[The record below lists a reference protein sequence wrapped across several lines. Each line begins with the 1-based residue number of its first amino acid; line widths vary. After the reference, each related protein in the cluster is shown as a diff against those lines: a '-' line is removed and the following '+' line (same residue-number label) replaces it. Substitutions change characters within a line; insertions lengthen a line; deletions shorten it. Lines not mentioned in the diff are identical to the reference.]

1 MNCITVKNLSTLT
14 DSAALVRV
22 AMYMNGN
29 KKTAVTNL
37 NGARTIDIEQKN
49 MLFTVRDVEV

>member
-22 AMYMNGN
+22 AMYMNGD
-29 KKTAVTNL
+29 KKNAVTNL
-37 NGARTIDIEQKN
+37 NGVRTIDIEQKK

>member
-1 MNCITVKNLSTLT
+1 MNCITVKNLSMLT
-14 DSAALVRV
+14 DSAVLVRV
-22 AMYMNGN
+22 AMYMNGD

-37 NGARTIDIEQKN
+37 NGVQTIDIEQKK